1 MGENTEKYITFSAAI
16 KKKLHN
22 AKTVTYKLKF
32 IDSFRF
38 MWTSLSYLVD
48 NLSEIYK
55 KECKGFKSGCDF
67 IGTKN
72 NKLNCKRKSCKKR
85 WLKPVNELIK
95 NLPNIHKFCNSEINT
110 FVLLLRKGVYPY
122 KYMDS

>member
-1 MGENTEKYITFSAAI
+1 
-16 KKKLHN
+16 
-22 AKTVTYKLKF
+22 
-32 IDSFRF
+32 

-55 KECKGFKSGCDF
+55 KECKGSKSGCDF

-122 KYMDS
+122 KYMDSQERFDETSLPDKEAFYNELNLESITDDD